1 MKTQFKQIL
10 FLAFASLGLLGG
22 TIGEAGELVLK
33 NGDRVAGELIK
44 LEAEKVTWQSDSFGK
59 ITVDKARIEN
69 LHTVTLMKLN
79 GINQPCALIGMEGR
93 NIRYSCRKGISGNL
107 PLLTVE
113 LAMPY
118 DEFQLAGMTH
128 RGKLGLS
135 GSYSRGNKVENDWDL
150 DFELEMRRGDLRHKV
165 DVEYENKSQNNESA
179 KEKYKLEYGL
189 DWFYQTRWF
198 LYSDVEL
205 SVDDSKNIDMRQAFG
220 SGFGFQ
226 LWEFDITALA
236 ITGGLTYVSEQFE
249 TPATPADN
257 FEEKNEQMAWQFGL
271 DYRYTLPFDAKLF
284 HKNSLF
290 QSFERSNDWR
300 FESDTGISMPLWGGL
315 YSEIKLEY
323 DYDNAPQ
330 GDNRSEDSAVKFGV
344 GYNW

>member
-1 MKTQFKQIL
+1 MKTQFKQIIL
-10 FLAFASLGLLGG
+10 LTLVSLGLMSSAQSG
-22 TIGEAGELVLK
+22 AGELLLK

-44 LEAEKVTWQSDSFGK
+44 LEAEKLTWQSDSFGT

-79 GINQPCALIGMEGR
+79 GINQPCALIGMENR
-93 NIRYSCRKGISGNL
+93 NIRYSCRKGISGSL

-118 DEFQLAGMTH
+118 EDYQLVGMTH

-150 DFELEMRRGDLRHKV
+150 DSELEMRRGDLRHKV

-198 LYSDVEL
+198 LYSDLEF
-205 SVDDSKNIDMRQAFG
+205 SVDDSKNIDIRQAFG

-226 LWEFDITALA
+226 LWEFDISALSF
-236 ITGGLTYVSEQFE
+236 TGGLTYVSESFE
-249 TPATPADN
+249 APLVPDES
-257 FEEKNEQMAWQFGL
+257 FEDKNERIAWQFGL
-271 DYRYTLPFDAKLF
+271 DYRYTLPFEAQLF

-290 QSFERSNDWR
+290 QSFEGSEDWR
-300 FESDTGISMPLWGGL
+300 FESDTGISMPLWGSL

-344 GYNW
+344 GYSW